1 MTQAPLEPDQT
12 KDMSLPSTASA
23 TGAGSIRV
31 MVALPEAEYA
41 RLKQLAAQERRPQAE
56 KPELEIIKNQ
66 CLMLN

>member
-1 MTQAPLEPDQT
+1 
-12 KDMSLPSTASA
+12 
-23 TGAGSIRV
+23 